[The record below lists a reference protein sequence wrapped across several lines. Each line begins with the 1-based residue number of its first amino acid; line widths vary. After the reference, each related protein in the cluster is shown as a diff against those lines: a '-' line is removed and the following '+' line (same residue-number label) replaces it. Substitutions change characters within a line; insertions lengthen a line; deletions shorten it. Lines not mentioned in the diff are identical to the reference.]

1 MKLSHNL
8 ASNLRVRDTDK
19 VKVVPLDGSNAE
31 EFEASSGDMT
41 LLASTA
47 EVASSVTFSP
57 VKDSLYS
64 LELSEGGDEISEDEI
79 MSRFLMP
86 YLNMDEG
93 VVVLKKGHT
102 LVLRDGNK
110 KSLEFTVTHLSIGED
125 DEVEEAEIDENDGK
139 CISKMRRIESIE
151 KHI

>member
-1 MKLSHNL
+1 
-8 ASNLRVRDTDK
+8 
-19 VKVVPLDGSNAE
+19 
-31 EFEASSGDMT
+31 
-41 LLASTA
+41 
-47 EVASSVTFSP
+47 
-57 VKDSLYS
+57 
-64 LELSEGGDEISEDEI
+64 
-79 MSRFLMP
+79 MP

-125 DEVEEAEIDENDGK
+125 DEGEEAEIDENDGK
-139 CISKMRRIESIE
+139 CISEMRRIESIE

>member
-1 MKLSHNL
+1 M

-19 VKVVPLDGSNAE
+19 VKVVPLDGSSAE
-31 EFEASSGDMT
+31 EFEKSSGDMT
-41 LLASTA
+41 LLASTP

-57 VKDSLYS
+57 VKDSLHS

-79 MSRFLMP
+79 MSRFLTP

-102 LVLRDGNK
+102 LVLRDDNK
-110 KSLEFTVTHLSIGED
+110 KSLEFTVTHLSFVEDDEGED
-125 DEVEEAEIDENDGK
+125 DEIDEDYGK
-139 CISKMRRIESIE
+139 CTMSRIETIE
-151 KHI
+151 RHI